1 MRMSQVLIPTLRED
15 PGEAE
20 IISHR
25 LMLRAGFIR
34 RVAAGIYTYLP
45 LGLRVIRKIENI
57 VREAMNK
64 AGAQEVLMPILSP
77 AELWQE
83 TGRWDFYGK
92 ELLRCQDRH
101 DRAFCFGPTHE
112 EVITDLFRR
121 DVRSYRH
128 LPLNCYQIQT
138 KFRDEIRPRF
148 GLMRGRE
155 FLMKDASSFDRDEPS
170 AQISYQKM
178 YEADQRIFEG
188 CGLRFRAVQAD
199 TGLIGGNVSHEFMVL
214 AETGEETILYEETG
228 SYAANVEQAETFPQ
242 ESVNS
247 EPSRPL
253 QQVNTP
259 GTTTIEQVSAYLQRP
274 SDTLVKTLLYQM
286 DNHDIVAI
294 LIRGDHEANDIKIK
308 RVLQATDLHL
318 ANPEI
323 VTSLTSAPVGFAGPV
338 NLSNVRILADYAI
351 KPMKN
356 FVVGGNQADTHLVD
370 VNWDRDFHI
379 EQFADL
385 RKAQAGDP
393 SPHNGSPLQT
403 AKGIEVGHVF
413 LLGTKY
419 SKAMGAKFL
428 DDQGKDQFA
437 VMGCYGIGISRTA
450 AACMEQNH
458 DDKGMIWPLP
468 IAPFHVH
475 LLPLSKSDQ
484 VKELTQSL
492 YASLIDQNIE
502 VLWDDRNER
511 AGVKFNDADLI
522 GAPFQVTIGEKG
534 LAKGTIEVKH
544 RKTGEI
550 HTLKP
555 EEMEPYLRDQI
566 FS

>member
-34 RVAAGIYTYLP
+34 KVAAGIYTYLP

-57 VREAMNK
+57 VREEMNK
-64 AGAQEVLMPILSP
+64 AGAQEVLMPILYP

-121 DVRSYRH
+121 EVRSYRQ

-155 FLMKDASSFDRDEPS
+155 FLMKDAYSFDRDEPS

-178 YEADQRIFEG
+178 YEAYQRIFER
-188 CGLRFRAVQAD
+188 CGLQFRAVEAD

-274 SDTLVKTLLYQM
+274 ADTLVKTLLYQI

-308 RVLQATDLHL
+308 RVMQATDLQL

-338 NLSNVRILADYAI
+338 NLPNVRILADYAI

-393 SPHNGSPLQT
+393 SPHNGSPLQA

-458 DDKGMIWPLP
+458 DEKGMIWPLP
-468 IAPFHVH
+468 LAPFHVH

-492 YASLIDQNIE
+492 YATLIDQNIE

-550 HTLKP
+550 QTLKP
-555 EEMEPYLRDQI
+555 EEMERHLRDLI

>member
-1 MRMSQVLIPTLRED
+1 MRTSQVLIPTLRED

-34 RVAAGIYTYLP
+34 KVAAGIYTYLP

-57 VREAMNK
+57 VREEMNK

-121 DVRSYRH
+121 EVRSYRQ

-155 FLMKDASSFDRDEPS
+155 FLMKDAYSFDRDEPS

-178 YEADQRIFEG
+178 YEAYQRIFER
-188 CGLRFRAVQAD
+188 CGLQFRAVEAD

-228 SYAANVEQAETFPQ
+228 TYAANVEQAETFPQ

-274 SDTLVKTLLYQM
+274 ADTLVKTLLYQI

-308 RVLQATDLHL
+308 RVMQATDLQL

-338 NLSNVRILADYAI
+338 NLPKVRILADYAI

-458 DDKGMIWPLP
+458 DEKGMIWPLP

-492 YASLIDQNIE
+492 YATLIDQNIE

-550 HTLKP
+550 QTLKP
-555 EEMEPYLRDQI
+555 EEMERHLRDLI

>member
-1 MRMSQVLIPTLRED
+1 
-15 PGEAE
+15 
-20 IISHR
+20 
-25 LMLRAGFIR
+25 MLRAGFIR
-34 RVAAGIYTYLP
+34 KVAAGIYTYLP

-57 VREAMNK
+57 VREEMNK

-121 DVRSYRH
+121 EVRSYRQ

-155 FLMKDASSFDRDEPS
+155 FLMKDAYSFDRDEQS

-178 YEADQRIFEG
+178 YEAYQRIFER
-188 CGLRFRAVQAD
+188 CGLQFRAVQAD
-199 TGLIGGNVSHEFMVL
+199 TGLIGGNLSHEFMVL
-214 AETGEETILYEETG
+214 AETGEETILYDETG
-228 SYAANVEQAETFPQ
+228 SYAANVEQAEILPQ
-242 ESVNS
+242 EMVNP
-247 EPSRPL
+247 EQSRPF
-253 QQVNTP
+253 QRVATP
-259 GTTTIEQVSAYLQRP
+259 GTTTIEQVSTYLQRQP
-274 SDTLVKTLLYQM
+274 DTLVKTLLYQI
-286 DNHDIVAI
+286 DNKEIVAI

-308 RVLQATDLHL
+308 RVLRATDLHL

-323 VTSLTSAPVGFAGPV
+323 VSSMTSAPVGFAGPV
-338 NLSNVRILADYAI
+338 NLANVRILADYAI

-393 SPHNGSPLQT
+393 SPQNNTPLQT

-458 DDKGMIWPLP
+458 DEKGMIWPLP

-492 YASLIDQNIE
+492 YASLTNQGIE

-522 GAPFQVTIGEKG
+522 GAPFQITIGEKG
-534 LAKGTIEVKH
+534 LAKGTVEVKD
-544 RKTGEI
+544 RRTGEI

-555 EEMEPYLRDQI
+555 DEIQHHLREQI
-566 FS
+566 YT